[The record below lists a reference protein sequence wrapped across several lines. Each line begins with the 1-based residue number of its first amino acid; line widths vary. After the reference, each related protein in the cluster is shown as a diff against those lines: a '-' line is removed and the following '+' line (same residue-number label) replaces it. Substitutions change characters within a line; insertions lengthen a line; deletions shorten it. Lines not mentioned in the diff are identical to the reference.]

1 MHARQIEELL
11 LWHHLLS
18 SDVTILLRRITPPT
32 YATKYDV
39 RSIVRTIVLL
49 ATVSHDVPSNLS
61 EIRRLSEILQ
71 INLNADGGN
80 ITTVSFKT
88 TKI

>member
-1 MHARQIEELL
+1 MTNIN
-11 LWHHLLS
+11 
-18 SDVTILLRRITPPT
+18 PPT

-39 RSIVRTIVLL
+39 CSIVRTIVLL

>member
-1 MHARQIEELL
+1 M
-11 LWHHLLS
+11 
-18 SDVTILLRRITPPT
+18 TNITPPT
-32 YATKYDV
+32 YATKYEV

-49 ATVSHDVPSNLS
+49 ATVSHDVPTNLS
-61 EIRRLSEILQ
+61 EIRCLSEILQ

>member
-1 MHARQIEELL
+1 MLVPPPFFGFCVLL
-11 LWHHLLS
+11 LA
-18 SDVTILLRRITPPT
+18 V
-32 YATKYDV
+32 
-39 RSIVRTIVLL
+39 SIVRTIALL

-61 EIRRLSEILQ
+61 EIRCLSEILQ